1 MKFNI
6 FKYDIVSST
15 NNVAADL
22 IKNQKNEFGFVFAD
36 KQTKGKGTFGKK
48 WISQKGN
55 FFASIF
61 FPLKKNFPPFNE
73 FSIINSILVSDV
85 IKHFCRK
92 DKVSLKFPNDI
103 FLNGKKVCGILQ
115 ELITLKDKKYLI
127 IGIGLN
133 IIDNPVIIGKY
144 KATNIFFE
152 IKKKIKIDEIIKQ
165 INVSYEKFFINLN
178 LYNYINF
185 KKKAEL
191 MAAT

>member
-6 FKYDIVSST
+6 LKYDIVSST
-15 NNVAADL
+15 NNIAANL
-22 IKNQKNEFGFVFAD
+22 IKKEKNEYGLVYAY
-36 KQTKGKGTFGKK
+36 KQTKGRGTFGKK

-61 FPLKKNFPPFNE
+61 FPLKKSFPPFNE
-73 FSIINSILVSDV
+73 FSIINPILVSDV
-85 IKHFCRK
+85 IKYFCK
-92 DKVSLKFPNDI
+92 KGTVNLKFPNDI

-133 IIDNPVIIGKY
+133 IIDNPSIIGKY
-144 KATNIFFE
+144 KATNILFE
-152 IKKKIKIDEIIKQ
+152 TKKKIKIQEIIKR
-165 INVSYEKFFINLN
+165 INFSYENFFINLN

-191 MAAT
+191 MAII

>member
-6 FKYDIVSST
+6 LKYDIVSST
-15 NNVAADL
+15 NNIAVNL
-22 IKNQKNEFGFVFAD
+22 IKKEKNEYGFVYAN
-36 KQTKGKGTFGKK
+36 KQTKGRGTFGKK

-61 FPLKKNFPPFNE
+61 FPLKKSFPPFNE
-73 FSIINSILVSDV
+73 FSIINPILVSDV
-85 IKHFCRK
+85 IKYFCK
-92 DKVSLKFPNDI
+92 KGTVNLKFPNDI

-133 IIDNPVIIGKY
+133 IIDNPSIIGKY
-144 KATNIFFE
+144 KATNILFE
-152 IKKKIKIDEIIKQ
+152 TKKKIKIQEIIKQ
-165 INVSYEKFFINLN
+165 INISYENFFINLN

-191 MAAT
+191 MAII

>member
-6 FKYDIVSST
+6 FKYDNVGST
-15 NNVAADL
+15 NNIDTNL
-22 IKNQKNEFGFVFAD
+22 IKKEKNEFGFVYAN
-36 KQTKGKGTFGKK
+36 KQTKGRGTFGKK

-61 FPLKKNFPPFNE
+61 FPLKKSFPPFSE

-85 IKHFCRK
+85 IKHFCK
-92 DKVSLKFPNDI
+92 KGTVNLKFPNDI

-115 ELITLKDKKYLI
+115 ELIAQKDKKYLI

-133 IIDNPVIIGKY
+133 IIDNPSIIGKY
-144 KATNIFFE
+144 KATNILFE
-152 IKKKIKIDEIIKQ
+152 TKKKIKIQEMIKR
-165 INVSYEKFFINLN
+165 INLSYENFFINLN
-178 LYNYINF
+178 LYKYINF

-191 MAAT
+191 MAII

>member
-15 NNVAADL
+15 NNIAVNL
-22 IKNQKNEFGFVFAD
+22 IKKEKNEFGFVYAD
-36 KQTKGKGTFGKK
+36 KQTKGRGTFGKK

-55 FFASIF
+55 FFASVF

-85 IKHFCRK
+85 IKHFCK
-92 DKVSLKFPNDI
+92 KATVSLKFPNDI

-133 IIDNPVIIGKY
+133 IIDNPSIIGQY

-152 IKKKIKIDEIIKQ
+152 TKKKIKIEEIIKQ
-165 INVSYEKFFINLN
+165 INLSYENFFINLN

-191 MAAT
+191 MATI

>member
-6 FKYDIVSST
+6 LKYDIVSST
-15 NNVAADL
+15 NNIAANL
-22 IKNQKNEFGFVFAD
+22 IKKEKNEYGFVYAN
-36 KQTKGKGTFGKK
+36 KQTKGRGTFGKK

-61 FPLKKNFPPFNE
+61 FPLKKSFPPFNE
-73 FSIINSILVSDV
+73 FSIINPILVSDV
-85 IKHFCRK
+85 IKYFCK
-92 DKVSLKFPNDI
+92 KGTVNLKFPNDI

-133 IIDNPVIIGKY
+133 IIDNPSIIGKY
-144 KATNIFFE
+144 KATNILFE
-152 IKKKIKIDEIIKQ
+152 TKKKIKIQEIIKQ
-165 INVSYEKFFINLN
+165 INISYENFFINLN

-191 MAAT
+191 MAII

>member
-1 MKFNI
+1 MDFSKRKLFCI
-6 FKYDIVSST
+6 SFFSFK
-15 NNVAADL
+15 
-22 IKNQKNEFGFVFAD
+22 
-36 KQTKGKGTFGKK
+36 KK
-48 WISQKGN
+48 
-55 FFASIF
+55 
-61 FPLKKNFPPFNE
+61 FPPFNE

-85 IKHFCRK
+85 IKHFCK
-92 DKVSLKFPNDI
+92 KATVSLKFPNDI

-133 IIDNPVIIGKY
+133 IIDNPSIIGQY

-152 IKKKIKIDEIIKQ
+152 TKKKIKIEEIIKQ
-165 INVSYEKFFINLN
+165 INLSYENFFINLN

-191 MAAT
+191 MVTI

>member
-6 FKYDIVSST
+6 LKYDIVSST
-15 NNVAADL
+15 NNIAVNL
-22 IKNQKNEFGFVFAD
+22 IKKEKNEYGFVYAN
-36 KQTKGKGTFGKK
+36 KQTKGRGTFGKK

-61 FPLKKNFPPFNE
+61 FPLKKSFPPFNE
-73 FSIINSILVSDV
+73 FSIINPILVSDV
-85 IKHFCRK
+85 IKYFCKK
-92 DKVSLKFPNDI
+92 DTVNLKFPNDI

-133 IIDNPVIIGKY
+133 IIDNPSIIGKY
-144 KATNIFFE
+144 KATNILFE
-152 IKKKIKIDEIIKQ
+152 TKKKIKIQEIIKQ
-165 INVSYEKFFINLN
+165 INISYENFFINLN

-191 MAAT
+191 MAII

>member
-152 IKKKIKIDEIIKQ
+152 TKKKIKIDEIIKQ

>member
-6 FKYDIVSST
+6 LKYDIVSST
-15 NNVAADL
+15 NNIAVNL
-22 IKNQKNEFGFVFAD
+22 IKKEKNEYGFVYAN
-36 KQTKGKGTFGKK
+36 KQTKGRGTFGKK

-61 FPLKKNFPPFNE
+61 FPLKKSFPPFNE
-73 FSIINSILVSDV
+73 FSIINPILVSDV
-85 IKHFCRK
+85 IKYFCK
-92 DKVSLKFPNDI
+92 KGTVNLKFPNDI

-133 IIDNPVIIGKY
+133 IIDNPSIIGKY
-144 KATNIFFE
+144 KATNILFE
-152 IKKKIKIDEIIKQ
+152 TKKKIKIQEIIKR
-165 INVSYEKFFINLN
+165 INFSYENFFINLN

-191 MAAT
+191 MAII